1 MQSPPS
7 SHIASHRERPAL
19 SGLFYERWPTPKWDG
34 PGHRRPLPS
43 TGEPGAPGQP
53 QGEKMSTIQIS
64 YDLNQPGR
72 DYGPLVGDNYLGRR
86 IDSSELLPVLTR
98 CLT

>member
-1 MQSPPS
+1 
-7 SHIASHRERPAL
+7 
-19 SGLFYERWPTPKWDG
+19 
-34 PGHRRPLPS
+34 
-43 TGEPGAPGQP
+43 
-53 QGEKMSTIQIS
+53 MSTIQIS